1 MSDVN
6 LDQAT
11 SINYSPKTYNDIY
24 KKFLLNAYTSRI
36 LSNAKDALDY
46 LNNGKDTEN
55 TMVLIFSNHANVLE
69 GIYVDMTRIYNAQAI
84 DTATGEDL
92 DKVGTIFFPRRS
104 ADYSITEV
112 ILSCDAPLTETL
124 TIPTGTVITNKDDTS
139 ITFKTIQDAYIL
151 TGESSV
157 TVAVKATVLGPSGD
171 VDAGWLNC
179 IIGSF
184 AKITSVL
191 NLYKSSGG
199 VYTESDDNYKDRL
212 HNWKYILAKGTYDA
226 IVNAIGDVSAVVQYH
241 IDRLWD
247 GAGTTKIVVDP
258 PLNTV
263 VSLVETSLENA
274 EAVDEDINVV
284 PVETVK
290 LNLTC
295 QANISLDQTVP
306 LDAVATQRVALK
318 VQGAIQTYIN
328 GGKNLDSTEQPE
340 LGIGKDFIPFK
351 CAVYTA
357 NQVSELQTL
366 EFTNPTTSVSISSNQ
381 KAIAGDIVVTVV

>member
-46 LNNGKDTEN
+46 LNNGEDTEN
-55 TMVLIFSNHANVLE
+55 TMVLLFSNHANILQ

-92 DKVGTIFFPRRS
+92 DKVGTVFFPRRS

-124 TIPTGTVITNKDDTS
+124 TIPSGTVITNKNDTS
-139 ITFKTIQDAYIL
+139 ITFKTIQDTYIL

-171 VDAGWLNC
+171 VDAGWLNY

-184 AKITSVL
+184 AKITNVT
-191 NLYKSSGG
+191 NLYGSSGG
-199 VYTESDDNYKDRL
+199 VY
-212 HNWKYILAKGTYDA
+212 
-226 IVNAIGDVSAVVQYH
+226 
-241 IDRLWD
+241 
-247 GAGTTKIVVDP
+247 
-258 PLNTV
+258 
-263 VSLVETSLENA
+263 VE
-274 EAVDEDINVV
+274 
-284 PVETVK
+284 
-290 LNLTC
+290 
-295 QANISLDQTVP
+295 
-306 LDAVATQRVALK
+306 
-318 VQGAIQTYIN
+318 
-328 GGKNLDSTEQPE
+328 
-340 LGIGKDFIPFK
+340 
-351 CAVYTA
+351 
-357 NQVSELQTL
+357 
-366 EFTNPTTSVSISSNQ
+366 
-381 KAIAGDIVVTVV
+381 